1 MKLSKTERDLLM
13 MFVAIVQKMLGS
25 TARSFPKRMNG
36 AKARKRR
43 SAADVAILKRQ
54 IRAARKRNIS
64 VKTIANQLG
73 VTPAYI
79 YQLER

>member
-13 MFVAIVQKMLGS
+13 TFVGIVQKMLGS
-25 TARSFPKRMNG
+25 TPRSSPKRMNG
-36 AKARKRR
+36 AKARRRR

-54 IRAARKRNIS
+54 IRAARKRNMS
-64 VKTIANQLG
+64 VIAIADKLG

-79 YQLER
+79 YQLDR